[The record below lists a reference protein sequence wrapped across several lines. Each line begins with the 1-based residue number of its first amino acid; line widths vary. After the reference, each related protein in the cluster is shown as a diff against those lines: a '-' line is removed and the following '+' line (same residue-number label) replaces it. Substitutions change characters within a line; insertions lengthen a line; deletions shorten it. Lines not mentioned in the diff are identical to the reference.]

1 MKKHKTVFAAF
12 LALTVTISLFGAAGC
27 RKSFTSQSESE
38 SAQETTSEP
47 ETTTSETTV
56 ETTTEATSSESE
68 TSAESSETT
77 EPTTISSDSDSSSG
91 VKVNWDAYTPG
102 TSADPVFT
110 RLSEEYIE
118 DFIPGNDYGAVIPYF
133 GASIYSYSDLS
144 TVGFFDVSG
153 RIICDTVFDYLRI
166 TDNGYFV
173 TQFSKEQNRKPV
185 LADPDL
191 QKMGYISLDGSV
203 YTSLSFNEY
212 IYIGGEYCCI
222 RYTQEGVEYFNLDYA
237 TGKEKNL
244 RSLKIDRNSIDSTD
258 VDLNNICLGKILENR
273 YLVFC
278 DREYDNVVF
287 LIDGETGLNLSLPEV
302 SDDGRIEYRDQFLIL
317 CDYSSDNNPYTYM
330 RGNGEVLFENGNYR
344 ECNDLYLDDEHC
356 MMMYR
361 DDGWDILDKDR
372 KLHCSLDNKDGSIT
386 WLFLYQNHYFIATK
400 SDSYLVYDTDFNLVH
415 ETKRDPS
422 LYYEFI
428 DEDREYYYFKTVDS
442 GPVVMTSENGKS
454 IILDLLTG
462 EQLEFDGEWNAYIS
476 AVFDNRIILQSNIG
490 EENPGEW
497 KLIDRKDGH
506 VLTEGKGRA
515 EVVYDFIAKK
525 YYVSVSDYEETFL
538 TTLDPETGDTLIENF
553 VHPLKDHTQ
562 LFYYANGNP
571 IVHTKLRSNHEYPY
585 TTSTTMLSPDGKIL
599 FMYYPMQP
607 MDD

>member
-27 RKSFTSQSESE
+27 RKSVTSQSESE

-77 EPTTISSDSDSSSG
+77 ESTTASSETDNPSG
-91 VKVNWDAYTPG
+91 VKVSWDAYTPV
-102 TSADPVFT
+102 TSVDPVFT
-110 RLSEEYIE
+110 RLSEGYIE
-118 DFIPGNDYGAVIPYF
+118 DFIPGNDYGAVIPYY
-133 GASIYSYSDLS
+133 GSNTHLYSNDSNI
-144 TVGFFDVSG
+144 GFFDTNG
-153 RIICDTVFDYLRI
+153 RIICDAVFDYLRI
-166 TDNGYFV
+166 TDNGYLV
-173 TQFSKEQNRKPV
+173 AQFSKEQNRKPV
-185 LADPDL
+185 LANPNL
-191 QKMGYISLDGSV
+191 QKMGYISWDGSV

-212 IYIGGEYCCI
+212 IYICGEECYI
-222 RYTQEGVEYFNLDYA
+222 RYTNEGVEYFNLDYA

-258 VDLNNICLGKILENR
+258 VDLDSVCLGTIMEDR

-278 DREYDNVVF
+278 DSEYDNVVF

-302 SDDGRIEYRDQFLIL
+302 SDDGCIEYRDQFLVL
-317 CDYSSDNNPYTYM
+317 FDYSSDDNPYTYM

-344 ECNDLYLDDEHC
+344 ECSDLNLDDEHC

-361 DDGWDILDKDR
+361 EDGWDILDKDR
-372 KLHCSLDNKDGSIT
+372 KLTCSLNNKDGSIS
-386 WLFLYQNHYFIATK
+386 WFFLYQNHYFIATK
-400 SDSYLVYDTDFNLVH
+400 SDSYLVYDTDFNLIH
-415 ETKRDPS
+415 ETKFDPS
-422 LYYEFI
+422 LDFAYV
-428 DEDREYYYFKTVDS
+428 DAQRDYYYFTTGDS
-442 GPVVMTSENGKS
+442 GPVVMASANGKS

-462 EQLEFDGEWNAYIS
+462 EQLEVDGEWNAYIS
-476 AVFDNRIILQSNIG
+476 AVFDNRIILQSNIF
-490 EENPGEW
+490 EDNPGEW

-515 EVVYDFIAKK
+515 EAVYDFIAKK
-525 YYVSVSDYEETFL
+525 YYVSVSDYEENFL
-538 TTLDPETGDTLIENF
+538 TTLEPETGDTLIENF
-553 VHPLKDHTQ
+553 VHPLKDHIQ
-562 LFYYANGNP
+562 LFYFADGNP
-571 IVHTKLRSNHEYPY
+571 IVNTTLRSSNEYPY

-599 FMYYPMQP
+599 FMYYPLQP